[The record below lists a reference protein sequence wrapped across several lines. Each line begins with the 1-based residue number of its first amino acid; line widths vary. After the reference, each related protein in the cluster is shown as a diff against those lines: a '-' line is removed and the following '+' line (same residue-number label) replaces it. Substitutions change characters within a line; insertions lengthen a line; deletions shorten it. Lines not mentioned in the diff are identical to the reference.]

1 MTGFFFTGVKH
12 KSMEKL
18 DLTKKYKAYFTARI
32 KSELV
37 IIERANFLSIAGK
50 GDPSDKKFLENI
62 QALYSVAY
70 AVKFSYKAMEK
81 DFAVS
86 KLEGLWWF
94 DENKFGNNTMMDAS
108 TKVPR
113 AEWEYKL
120 LIRIPDFVTQQ
131 KIEQAVKGVVE
142 KKGLLLANSVGFFE
156 MQEGKSV
163 QILHVGP
170 FSNEGETLQQ
180 LGVFMK
186 ENGLAKNGFH
196 HEIYLSDFR
205 KTDAAKLKTI
215 LREPVK

>member
-1 MTGFFFTGVKH
+1 MD
-12 KSMEKL
+12 KL
-18 DLTKKYKAYFTARI
+18 DLTKKYKTYFTA
-32 KSELV
+32 KTTPELRT
-37 IIERANFLSIAGK
+37 IERAKFLSIIGK
-50 GDPSDKKFLENI
+50 GDPSGKAFSENI

-70 AVKFSYKAMEK
+70 TVKFSYKAMEK

-142 KKGLLLANSVGFFE
+142 KKGLLLANSVGFLKCRKASRYRYYTSALFL
-156 MQEGKSV
+156 MRRK
-163 QILHVGP
+163 H
-170 FSNEGETLQQ
+170 FSNSMFL
-180 LGVFMK
+180 
-186 ENGLAKNGFH
+186 
-196 HEIYLSDFR
+196 
-205 KTDAAKLKTI
+205 
-215 LREPVK
+215 